1 MSIRIKVARSAEE
14 LDCVFKLRHRV
25 YVEEEGVMN
34 PRADGRITDRFD
46 AFPTTVNFI
55 ALSPDGIVGNLRL
68 CERTDSIGVPAD
80 EYFNFEPHIPE
91 HCRKLVN
98 AGMLCMSR
106 RFRGKMRLSNNLIM
120 MGVYWSCSI
129 GASHVLAPTN
139 PKAKTFFNRVG
150 FDEVASQFIH
160 KTTGLK
166 LLPMILDLDSL
177 HDRFAEFIEA
187 QGISPYIENFEREFY
202 VKGEK
207 VIRAGENGDKAYFVV
222 AGKAR
227 AIAPRPESD
236 ETGTTL
242 NEIGEG
248 ELFGELAL
256 LTDSTRTADVV
267 AVTDLDLMVFDRK
280 SFQEQILNQ
289 PERSK
294 PFLRL
299 LAERWKRTTSLLS

>member
-1 MSIRIKVARSAEE
+1 MGIRIKVARSAEE
-14 LDCVFKLRHRV
+14 LDCVFKLRHKV
-25 YVEEEGVMN
+25 YVEEEGVMK
-34 PRADGRITDRFD
+34 PRADGRISDRFD

-68 CERTDSIGVPAD
+68 CEQIDTVGVPAD
-80 EYFNFEPHIPE
+80 EYFNFEPYVPK

-139 PKAKTFFNRVG
+139 PKAKTFFYRVG
-150 FDEVASQFIH
+150 FKDVASQFTH
-160 KTTGLK
+160 QTTGLK
-166 LLPMILDLDSL
+166 LLPMILDLDNL
-177 HDRFAEFIEA
+177 HDRFVEFIAA

-207 VIRAGENGDKAYFVV
+207 VINAGEDGDKAYFVV
-222 AGKAR
+222 AGRAR
-227 AIAPRPESD
+227 ATVPSSEASD
-236 ETGTTL
+236 KGTIL

-256 LTDSTRTADVV
+256 LTDSIRTADVV
-267 AVTDLDLMVFDRK
+267 AMTDLDLMVFDRK
-280 SFQEQILNQ
+280 SFQEQVLNH

-294 PFLRL
+294 QFLRL
-299 LAERWKRTTSLLS
+299 LAERWKRTTSLVS